1 MLLGRGSR
9 GEATLL
15 AAKDVDDALPG
26 GDDVVDAWRVEDA
39 RGEVAAG
46 GEELLE
52 VEATARG
59 REAGWWRTAVDLGRG
74 RTELSAEV
82 TLLGGAQGRVDGGTG
97 VGVLVGEEASTGGD
111 EWWSASAA
119 AMVQART

>member
-1 MLLGRGSR
+1 MSLLQSSSNVHNTSS
-9 GEATLL
+9 E
-15 AAKDVDDALPG
+15 KDCLP
-26 GDDVVDAWRVEDA
+26 WRVEDA

-59 REAGWWRTAVDLGRG
+59 REAGWWRTAVDLVRG

-82 TLLGGAQGRVDGGTG
+82 TLLGGAQGRVVGGTG
-97 VGVLVGEEASTGGD
+97 VGGVGWGG
-111 EWWSASAA
+111 S
-119 AMVQART
+119 

>member
-15 AAKDVDDALPG
+15 AAKDVDDALP
-26 GDDVVDAWRVEDA
+26 WRVEDA